1 MSDNSS
7 LRQATAK
14 EETRLAWL
22 EKERAG
28 ALAKLQELK
37 DRLAVEESA
46 PTSPMPVP
54 SDEAPSRSGYLPP
67 DDRIGT
73 SSRVVISGYMRTSV
87 RTAFP
92 ACSY

>member
-1 MSDNSS
+1 MSDYSS
-7 LRQATAK
+7 LRQAIA
-14 EETRLAWL
+14 EEEARLARV
-22 EKERAG
+22 EKERDE

-37 DRLAVEESA
+37 DRLAVEDSA
-46 PTSPMPVP
+46 PIPPKPVP